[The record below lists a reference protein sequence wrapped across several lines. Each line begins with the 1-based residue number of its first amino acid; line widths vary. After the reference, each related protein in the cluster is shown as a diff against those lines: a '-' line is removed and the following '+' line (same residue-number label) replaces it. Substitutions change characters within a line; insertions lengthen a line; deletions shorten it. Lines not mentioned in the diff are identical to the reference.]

1 MRLANVAGRMVRQEG
16 DQLVDIATASGG
28 RFGPG
33 PQDVYECWD
42 AFVGWSDSRPASG
55 PAGPVPAAAGPPS
68 PQPPQ
73 SVGIGVNYADHADE
87 AGFTVPAQPL
97 VFTKFSSCIAGPAEV
112 LALPSATT
120 DWEVELVVVIGRE
133 AVNVP
138 ASQAWRHVAGLTIG
152 QDISDRALQFAGS
165 PPAQFSLGKSLR
177 GFGPTG
183 PWLVTPDD
191 LADPDDLE
199 ISCHLNGELVQQS
212 RTGHLIFGVPALISY
227 LSAHLRLL
235 PGDVLFTGT
244 PAGVGFS
251 RDPAVY
257 LKPGDELVSRI
268 EGLGELITCIGDA
281 EGVRSEK

>member
-1 MRLANVAGRMVRQEG
+1 MRLANIAGRLARQEG
-16 DQLVDIATASGG
+16 DQLIDVATASAGQ
-28 RFGPG
+28 FASA
-33 PQDVYECWD
+33 PQAVYERWD
-42 AFVGWSDSRPASG
+42 DFLAWSAPRPRSG
-55 PAGPVPAAAGPPS
+55 PAAPVPADAGPPS

-73 SVGIGVNYADHADE
+73 SVGIGVNYADHAGE
-87 AGFTVPAQPL
+87 TGFAIPEQPL

-112 LALPSATT
+112 LAQPSATT